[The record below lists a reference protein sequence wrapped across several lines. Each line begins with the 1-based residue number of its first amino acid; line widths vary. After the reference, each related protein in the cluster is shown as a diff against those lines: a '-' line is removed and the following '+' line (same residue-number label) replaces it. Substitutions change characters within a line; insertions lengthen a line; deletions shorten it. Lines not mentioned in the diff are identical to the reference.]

1 MDEITETDFS
11 SNDGDQNNPQ
21 KVKMDTYYDKKCLK
35 MNFFKRPTLL
45 RRLILFITFTATNSV
60 STISHMESSR

>member
-21 KVKMDTYYDKKCLK
+21 KVKMDTYYDKKCLR
-35 MNFFKRPTLL
+35 MNFCPTLL
-45 RRLILFITFTATNSV
+45 RSLILFITFTATNSV
-60 STISHMESSR
+60 STISHMESTR

>member
-21 KVKMDTYYDKKCLK
+21 KVKMNTNDNKKCLRI
-35 MNFFKRPTLL
+35 NI
-45 RRLILFITFTATNSV
+45 RLYYV
-60 STISHMESSR
+60 V